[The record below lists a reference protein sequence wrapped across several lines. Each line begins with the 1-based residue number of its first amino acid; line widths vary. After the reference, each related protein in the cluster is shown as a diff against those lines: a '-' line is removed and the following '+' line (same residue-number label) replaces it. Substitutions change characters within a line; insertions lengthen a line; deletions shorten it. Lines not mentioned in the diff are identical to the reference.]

1 MPAEEPLWR
10 KILEIILGQWFLIGI
25 GIVILIASQAPAPTK
40 DQDTIE
46 TVISYLCVTIIFF
59 ITGCTLST
67 RALIENYSRWK
78 VHLFVQIQCFLF
90 TSASVYAVVSLCATN
105 PNFMDEALLI
115 GLLLMGCVPTTI
127 SSNVVM
133 TRNAHGNDALTV
145 VESTIGNFLGPFLT
159 PLLIQMY
166 CLPKPWYT
174 DFLGSEQGN
183 YAAIYARI
191 FKQIG
196 LSVFIP
202 MFIGQILQHLF
213 PKPLRK
219 IFTTWKLNKLSSICL
234 LLVVW
239 QAYDAAFSSDVFNS
253 VKASNIIF
261 VVFISIAMFIV
272 WLTVSVS
279 VSVLW
284 LSREDT
290 VAVAYCVPAKT
301 PAMGVPLA
309 NLIFQGLDVSQKAK
323 IQLPMVVF
331 QGLQIALGSLL
342 VPAFRGWLV
351 RKVYPINGDRENGG
365 ECGSLDVEDSSER
378 EREERKGDC

>member
-1 MPAEEPLWR
+1 MPAEETLWR
-10 KILEIILGQWFLIGI
+10 KILEIALGQWFLFGI

-40 DQDTIE
+40 DQDLIE
-46 TVISYLCVTIIFF
+46 TVISYLCVTIIFL

-105 PNFMDEALLI
+105 PSFMDEALLI

-166 CLPKPWYT
+166 CLPNPWYT
-174 DFLGSEQGN
+174 DFLSSEQGN
-183 YAAIYARI
+183 YAAIYKRI

-196 LSVFIP
+196 LSVFVP

-213 PKPLRK
+213 PKAVRK
-219 IFTTWKLNKLSSICL
+219 VFTTWKLSKLSSVCL

-239 QAYDAAFSSDVFNS
+239 QAYDAAFSSEVFTS
-253 VKASNIIF
+253 VKSSNIIF
-261 VVFISIAMFIV
+261 VVFISIAMFLV

-279 VSVLW
+279 VSALW

-309 NLIFQGLDVSQKAK
+309 NLIFTGLDVSQKAK
-323 IQLPMVVF
+323 IQLPMVIF
-331 QGLQIALGSLL
+331 QGLQIAFGSLL
-342 VPAFRGWLV
+342 VPVFRGWLV
-351 RKVYPINGDRENGG
+351 RKVYPDHGG
-365 ECGSLDVEDSSER
+365 ECGSLEE
-378 EREERKGDC
+378 EERSREAAKSECDGQGK

>member
-1 MPAEEPLWR
+1 MLAEEEEPLWR
-10 KILEIILGQWFLIGI
+10 KILDIVLGQWFIIGI
-25 GIVILIASQAPAPTK
+25 GIVILIASQAPAPTQ
-40 DQDTIE
+40 DQDLIE

-78 VHLFVQIQCFLF
+78 VHLFVQIQCFLL
-90 TSASVYAVVSLCATN
+90 TSASVYAVVSLCATD
-105 PNFMDEALLI
+105 PTFMDEALLI

-133 TRNAHGNDALTV
+133 TRNARGNDALTV

-166 CLPKPWYT
+166 CLPNPWYT
-174 DFLGSEQGN
+174 DFLSAQQGS

-196 LSVFIP
+196 LSVFVP
-202 MFIGQILQHLF
+202 MFVGQILQHLF

-219 IFTTWKLNKLSSICL
+219 IFNTWKLNKLSSVCL

-239 QAYDAAFSSDVFNS
+239 QAYDAAFSSDVFSS
-253 VKASNIIF
+253 VKPSNIIF
-261 VVFISIAMFIV
+261 VVFISIAMFLV
-272 WLTVSVS
+272 WLVLSVS
-279 VSVLW
+279 ASVLW

-309 NLIFQGLDVSQKAK
+309 NLIFKGLDVSQKAK
-323 IQLPMVVF
+323 IQLPTVIF
-331 QGLQIALGSLL
+331 QGLQIAFGSLL
-342 VPAFRGWLV
+342 VPVFRRWLMN
-351 RKVYPINGDRENGG
+351 KVYPDNGS
-365 ECGSLDVEDSSER
+365 GSLVEAPER
-378 EREERKGDC
+378 EREEAKGECPGREK